1 MSRAFV
7 RENDSQADLGG
18 LGRPMSAHTNY
29 VTPRGLMQLR
39 THLRRATEGL
49 SELLGKDDLA
59 SQQRRQELQRD
70 AAYYAERLKRSVLVS
85 PEAQTPDTVRFG
97 VTVDIEDAHG
107 ETLSIVIV
115 GEGEANVVEGR
126 VSWVSPLARA
136 LRHWKFSPYAIPEF
150 TDGRFS
156 ISDSSQQASE

>member
-136 LRHWKFSPYAIPEF
+136 LINARVGDVVTWKRPAGDKALEILAIRHS
-150 TDGRFS
+150 
-156 ISDSSQQASE
+156 